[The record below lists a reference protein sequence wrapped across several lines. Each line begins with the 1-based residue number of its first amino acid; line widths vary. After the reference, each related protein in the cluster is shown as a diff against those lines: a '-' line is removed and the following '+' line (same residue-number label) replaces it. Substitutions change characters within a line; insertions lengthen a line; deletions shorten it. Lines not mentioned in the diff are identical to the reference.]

1 MANKTE
7 IKHTPFNATIN
18 VWINEI
24 EHVLGT
30 GKCVQPDH
38 GGYNIYTYVYYIN
51 VARVENCCQ
60 GEGE

>member
-7 IKHTPFNATIN
+7 IKHTAFNATIN

-30 GKCVQPDH
+30 GKCVSPDH
-38 GGYNIYTYVYYIN
+38 GGYNIHTYVYYIN
-51 VARVENCCQ
+51 IARVEN
-60 GEGE
+60 